1 MSSLGLGV
9 KNSNENMKSRETDR
23 AERESSTLQTREGE
37 RDRSSDGGRGR
48 EGLPQ
53 RDGREQQR
61 ERERSQREK
70 EGSSEM
76 GEMRRDAAEMKREQQ
91 RGGERERD
99 RCREV
104 GQQGSEGERSG

>member
-53 RDGREQQR
+53 RDGRERELRAR
-61 ERERSQREK
+61 ERES
-70 EGSSEM
+70 
-76 GEMRRDAAEMKREQQ
+76 
-91 RGGERERD
+91 
-99 RCREV
+99 
-104 GQQGSEGERSG
+104 